1 MKVNILG
8 RNYRTYDKLEETI
21 EKKLDK
27 LGKYFSDEITANVV
41 LSHVAG
47 RDKIETTI
55 LAKGTIF
62 RAEDISDDIY
72 DSIDVVVDKLSSQM
86 SKFKGKLQ
94 KRYNDNKALKF
105 EFLPEFEEDEEQ
117 QGEVVKKKVFELR
130 PMDEEEAIL
139 QMEMLGH
146 QFFVYLD
153 ANTGTVNVL
162 YKRKDGDYGLLETR
176 N

>member
-47 RDKIETTI
+47 RDKIEATI
-55 LAKGTIF
+55 LAKGAIF

-105 EFLPEFEEDEEQ
+105 EFLPEFEEEEE

>member
-1 MKVNILG
+1 M
-8 RNYRTYDKLEETI
+8 
-21 EKKLDK
+21 
-27 LGKYFSDEITANVV
+27 
-41 LSHVAG
+41 SHVAG

-55 LAKGTIF
+55 SAKGTIF

-105 EFLPEFEEDEEQ
+105 EFLPEIEEEEEH
-117 QGEVVKKKVFELR
+117 GEVVKKKVFQLR

-153 ANTGTVNVL
+153 ADTGTVNVL

-176 N
+176 

>member
-8 RNYRTYDKLEETI
+8 RNYRTYGKLEETI

-27 LGKYFSDEITANVV
+27 LGKYFSDDITANVV

-55 LAKGTIF
+55 SAKGMIF
-62 RAEDISDDIY
+62 RAEDISNDIY
-72 DSIDVVVDKLSSQM
+72 ESIDVVVDKLSSQM

-105 EFLPEFEEDEEQ
+105 EFLPEIEEEEEH
-117 QGEVVKKKVFELR
+117 GEVVKKKVFELR

-139 QMEMLGH
+139 QKEMLGH

-153 ANTGTVNVL
+153 ADAGTVNVL

>member
-8 RNYRTYDKLEETI
+8 RNYRTYGKLEETI

-27 LGKYFSDEITANVV
+27 LGKYFSDDITANVV

-55 LAKGTIF
+55 SAKGTIF
-62 RAEDISDDIY
+62 RAEDISNDIY
-72 DSIDVVVDKLSSQM
+72 ESIDVVVDKLSSQM

-105 EFLPEFEEDEEQ
+105 EFLPEIEEEEEH
-117 QGEVVKKKVFELR
+117 GEVVKKKVFELR

-153 ANTGTVNVL
+153 ADAGTAVSYTHLTLPTTPYV
-162 YKRKDGDYGLLETR
+162 
-176 N
+176 

>member
-8 RNYRTYDKLEETI
+8 RNYRTYGKLEETI

-27 LGKYFSDEITANVV
+27 LGKYFSDDITANVV

-55 LAKGTIF
+55 SAKGTIF
-62 RAEDISDDIY
+62 RAEDISNDIY
-72 DSIDVVVDKLSSQM
+72 ESIDVVVDKLSSQM

-105 EFLPEFEEDEEQ
+105 EFLPEIEEEEEH
-117 QGEVVKKKVFELR
+117 GEVVKKKVFELR

-153 ANTGTVNVL
+153 ADAGTVNVL
-162 YKRKDGDYGLLETR
+162 YKRKAGDYGLLETR

>member
-8 RNYRTYDKLEETI
+8 RNYRTYGKLEETI

-27 LGKYFSDEITANVV
+27 LGKYFSDDITANVV

-55 LAKGTIF
+55 SAKGTIF
-62 RAEDISDDIY
+62 RAEDISNDIY
-72 DSIDVVVDKLSSQM
+72 ESIDVVVDKLSSQM

-105 EFLPEFEEDEEQ
+105 EFLPEIEEEEEH
-117 QGEVVKKKVFELR
+117 GEVVKKKVFELR

-153 ANTGTVNVL
+153 ADAGTVNVL
-162 YKRKDGDYGLLETR
+162 YKRKDGDCGLLETR

>member
-8 RNYRTYDKLEETI
+8 RNYRTYGKLEETI

-27 LGKYFSDEITANVV
+27 LGKYFSDDITANVV

-55 LAKGTIF
+55 SAKGTIF
-62 RAEDISDDIY
+62 RAEDISNDIY
-72 DSIDVVVDKLSSQM
+72 ESIDVVVDKLSSQM

-105 EFLPEFEEDEEQ
+105 EFLPKIEEEEEH
-117 QGEVVKKKVFELR
+117 GEVVKKKVFELR

-153 ANTGTVNVL
+153 ADAGTVNVL

>member
-8 RNYRTYDKLEETI
+8 RNYRTYGKLEETI

-27 LGKYFSDEITANVV
+27 LGKYFSDDITANVV
-41 LSHVAG
+41 LSHVSG
-47 RDKIETTI
+47 RDKIATTI
-55 LAKGTIF
+55 SAKGTIF

-105 EFLPEFEEDEEQ
+105 EFLPEIEEEEEH
-117 QGEVVKKKVFELR
+117 GEVVKKKVFQLR
-130 PMDEEEAIL
+130 SMDEEEAIL

-153 ANTGTVNVL
+153 ADTGTVNVL

>member
-8 RNYRTYDKLEETI
+8 RNYRTYGKLEETI

-27 LGKYFSDEITANVV
+27 LGKYFSDDITANVV

-55 LAKGTIF
+55 SAKGTIF
-62 RAEDISDDIY
+62 RAEDISNDIY
-72 DSIDVVVDKLSSQM
+72 ESIDVVVDKLSSQM

-105 EFLPEFEEDEEQ
+105 EFLPGIEEEEEH
-117 QGEVVKKKVFELR
+117 GEVVKKKVFELR

-153 ANTGTVNVL
+153 ADAGTVNVL

>member
-1 MKVNILG
+1 M
-8 RNYRTYDKLEETI
+8 
-21 EKKLDK
+21 
-27 LGKYFSDEITANVV
+27 
-41 LSHVAG
+41 
-47 RDKIETTI
+47 
-55 LAKGTIF
+55 
-62 RAEDISDDIY
+62 
-72 DSIDVVVDKLSSQM
+72 VDKLSSQM

-153 ANTGTVNVL
+153 ADTGTVNVL
-162 YKRKDGDYGLLETR
+162 
-176 N
+176 